1 MAKILDFLGFKKAKE
16 QKKQPAEFNLLVVE
30 DTEELLEILSL
41 AQFPPCIK
49 VTMVN
54 NGFKAVEVLKT
65 KPIDAILA
73 DINMPDMDL
82 LNKELNVR
90 CGEIPVFRMSG
101 QYDHFV
107 NLVLKKPFGIKE
119 YQAVVYQL
127 YGLSQVVKRA
137 SS

>member
-1 MAKILDFLGFKKAKE
+1 MGNILDFLGFKKKKEEAK
-16 QKKQPAEFNLLVVE
+16 KITDFHLLVVE
-30 DTEELLEILSL
+30 DTEELLDVLRL
-41 AQFPPCIK
+41 AKFPEQIK
-49 VTMVN
+49 ITMVTS
-54 NGFKAVEVLKT
+54 GVQAIQTLTTEK
-65 KPIDAILA
+65 IDAILA

-119 YQAVVYQL
+119 YQQAVVQL
-127 YGLSQVVKRA
+127 YGLAKVIKRA
-137 SS
+137 S